1 MTSVTTLRTA
11 GPYRLVVRELG
22 DGPSW
27 GVLEDQGARLYSA
40 CLASAEFAFVR
51 LAAGEPVLTPE
62 AFVARAV
69 TCFAALFPD
78 RLTLDVWAYLKNSG
92 SVFWLAGGLVPRDV
106 TFVTEEGA
114 RPWRTK
120 LEARVRAQHA
130 QRDAWNASEARIAR
144 LIGEVP
150 PKPWEQEPDDVEVL
164 TAWSEGRWPT
174 GARTPL
180 PTLDPRE
187 AARACL
193 GQLAAGTVV
202 ATPAWRADA
211 VAALER
217 LHAHGDDAPGGAT
230 RALLAGWSRALG
242 VELPAA
248 T

>member
-11 GPYRLVVRELG
+11 GPYRLVVRDLG

-27 GVLEDQGARLYSA
+27 GVLEDQGARLHSA
-40 CLASAEFAFVR
+40 CLASAEFAFAR

-62 AFVARAV
+62 AFVAHAV

-78 RLTLDVWAYLKNSG
+78 RLTLDVWAYLTHSG
-92 SVFWLAGGLVPRDV
+92 SVFWLAGGLVPSDV

-114 RPWRTK
+114 RPWRTN
-120 LEARVRAQHA
+120 LEARARTERA
-130 QRDAWNASEARIAR
+130 QRDARNAYETRLAR
-144 LIGEVP
+144 LLGDVP
-150 PKPWEQEPDDVEVL
+150 PLPTQEPDDVDVL
-164 TAWSEGRWPT
+164 ASWTEGRWPT
-174 GARTPL
+174 GTRTPL
-180 PTLDPRE
+180 PPLDPRK
-187 AARACL
+187 AARTCL

-211 VAALER
+211 VAALGR
-217 LHAHGDDAPGGAT
+217 LHARGDDAPGGAT
-230 RALLAGWSRALG
+230 RTLLAGWARALG